1 MPICPEC
8 GTFYDPTNE
17 TQPCCGAC
25 GYWPSGYGYDEPT
38 PAADLPPYATDMT
51 DDASVDTDA
60 SDDPG
65 SSEDAL
71 NDASDNAAS
80 FTPDDDL
87 PF

>member
-25 GYWPSGYGYDEPT
+25 GYWPSGYGYDAPT
-38 PAADLPPYATDMT
+38 TSADLPPYATDMT
-51 DDASVDTDA
+51 DYSNDTSADDTHS
-60 SDDPG
+60 SDPPPN
-65 SSEDAL
+65 S
-71 NDASDNAAS
+71 ASDNDES
-80 FTPDDDL
+80 FSPDDDL

>member
-25 GYWPSGYGYDEPT
+25 GYWPDGYGYNIPRTSD
-38 PAADLPPYATDMT
+38 DLPPYATDMT
-51 DDASVDTDA
+51 DYSSDASVDDTD
-60 SDDPG
+60 
-65 SSEDAL
+65 SSVSPP
-71 NDASDNAAS
+71 NSASDNDES
-80 FTPDDDL
+80 FSPDDDL